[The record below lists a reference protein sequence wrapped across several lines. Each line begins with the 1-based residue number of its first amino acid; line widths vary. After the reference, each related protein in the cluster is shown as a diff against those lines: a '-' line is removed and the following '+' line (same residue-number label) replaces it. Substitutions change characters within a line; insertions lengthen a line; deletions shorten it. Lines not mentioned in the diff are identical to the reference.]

1 MARLPGTNGPNAETE
16 LPAQRVYVVAA
27 LCLLLGLFAGY
38 FFLGK
43 SPRAL
48 ATRSRN
54 APNTAGTYNGGHPG
68 LTLEQMKQMAD
79 VQVSA
84 LVEKSKSGPKN
95 AAVLVQIAAIY
106 QASHQFKKAASYF
119 DKALEIDP
127 KNVAARTELASCLYY
142 SGDADGALSQLNQAL
157 KYNPKDANAL
167 FNLGMIKYRG
177 KNDPAAAAA
186 AWHELLKSNPN
197 LDRKPIVEQMIAEA
211 EARTQTTNN
220 GAIPQGSDAK

>member
-38 FFLGK
+38 FLLGK
-43 SPRAL
+43 SPGAL

-54 APNTAGTYNGGHPG
+54 APNTAGTYNGGHPA

-84 LVEKSKSGPKN
+84 LMEKSKSEPKN
-95 AAVLVQIAAIY
+95 AALLVQIATIY
-106 QASHQFKKAASYF
+106 QGAHQFQEAASYF
-119 DKALEIDP
+119 DRALEIDA
-127 KNVAARTELASCLYY
+127 KNVPARTELASCLYY
-142 SGDADGALSQLNQAL
+142 TGDADGALSQLNQAL
-157 KYNPKDANAL
+157 KYAPNDTNAL

-177 KNDPAAAAA
+177 KKDPAGAVT
-186 AWHELLKSNPN
+186 AWQKLLKVNPN
-197 LDRKPIVEQMIAEA
+197 LERKALVEQLIAEA
-211 EARTQTTNN
+211 NATKE
-220 GAIPQGSDAK
+220 